1 MPQIYPLL
9 LTAKINALES
19 FGQKLIYGMLNW
31 EQQIGEN
38 LDENDNGFQLLI
50 IFAKRFVLNVW
61 QGSEY
66 ASDCCDTKNNKT
78 NQLKKK
84 RKKSPSSIGR
94 LL

>member
-1 MPQIYPLL
+1 M
-9 LTAKINALES
+9 
-19 FGQKLIYGMLNW
+19 YGMLNW

-38 LDENDNGFQLLI
+38 LDEKGNGFQLLI
-50 IFAKRFVLNVW
+50 IFAKRSVLDVW

-66 ASDCCDTKNNKT
+66 VSDCFDTKNNKT

-84 RKKSPSSIGR
+84 EKRKSASSISR